1 MSNRELP
8 VTARRTQ
15 AERREATRAALLEA
29 ARPLFAERGYEAV
42 SSEEIV
48 AAAGVTRGALYHH
61 FDGKRGLFAAV
72 FEEVEA
78 ELTASFD
85 LSGLDAGDPLGV
97 LLAAVDQ
104 FLDLSLDPQA
114 QQIVLIDGPAVLG
127 WEDWHEVE
135 RRYGLGLI
143 EAGITAAI
151 DAGQIPPLPVPELAV
166 MVLGALTE
174 AGLQLA
180 RAEDPEAAR
189 ERAAA
194 GLRALL
200 SGLAAQKS
208 SSPVRP
214 RP

>member
-1 MSNRELP
+1 MSE
-8 VTARRTQ
+8 RRTQ
-15 AERREATRAALLEA
+15 AERRRATRTALLEA

-48 AAAGVTRGALYHH
+48 AAAGVSRGALYHH

-104 FLDLSLDPQA
+104 FLDLSLDSRA

-127 WEDWHEVE
+127 WEAWHEVE

-143 EAGITAAI
+143 EAGLTAAI
-151 DAGQIPPLPVPELAV
+151 DAGQIPPLPVPELAL
-166 MVLGALTE
+166 MILGALTE

-180 RAEDPEAAR
+180 RADDPEPAR

-200 SGLAAQKS
+200 SGLAA
-208 SSPVRP
+208 
-214 RP
+214 

>member
-1 MSNRELP
+1 MSTRAVP

-104 FLDLSLDPQA
+104 FLDLSLDSPMQR
-114 QQIVLIDGPAVLG
+114 IVLIDGPAVLG
-127 WEDWHEVE
+127 WEAWHEVE

-143 EAGITAAI
+143 EAGLTAAVE
-151 DAGQIPPLPVPELAV
+151 AGQIPALPVPELAL
-166 MVLGALTE
+166 MLLGALTE

-180 RAEDPEAAR
+180 RAEDREDAR

-200 SGLAAQKS
+200 GGLAG
-208 SSPVRP
+208 
-214 RP
+214 

>member
-1 MSNRELP
+1 MSNRGAATMSE
-8 VTARRTQ
+8 RRTQ
-15 AERREATRAALLEA
+15 AERRQATRTALLAA
-29 ARPLFAERGYEAV
+29 ARPLFADRGYEAV
-42 SSEEIV
+42 SSEQIV

-85 LSGLDAGDPLGV
+85 LTGLDAGDPLGV

-104 FLDLSLDPQA
+104 FLDLSLDSQA

-127 WEDWHEVE
+127 WEAWHEVE

-143 EAGITAAI
+143 EAGLAAAI
-151 DAGQIPPLPVPELAV
+151 EAGQVPPLPVPELAL
-166 MVLGALTE
+166 MLLGAMTE

-180 RAEDPEAAR
+180 RADDPEAAR
-189 ERAAA
+189 QRAAA

-200 SGLAAQKS
+200 SGLAA
-208 SSPVRP
+208 
-214 RP
+214 

>member
-1 MSNRELP
+1 M
-8 VTARRTQ
+8 TARRTQ
-15 AERREATRAALLEA
+15 AERREATRAALLGA

-42 SSEEIV
+42 SSEEVV

-104 FLDLSLDPQA
+104 FLDLSLDSQA

-127 WEDWHEVE
+127 WEAWHEVE

-143 EAGITAAI
+143 EAGLTAAI
-151 DAGQIPPLPVPELAV
+151 DAGQLPSLPVPELAV

-200 SGLAAQKS
+200 SGLAT
-208 SSPVRP
+208 
-214 RP
+214 